1 MNPQA
6 IRALRRRHQWTQSDL
21 AARLGTDAVTISR
34 WERGVAHPRPSAQL
48 RLRGLANL
56 VPDVGSMIDEIGAE
70 RVTRLLKRELLLS
83 RVARPPRLAVKPS
96 ERFGEVDR
104 MRREQT
110 RLKSAAKL

>member
-1 MNPQA
+1 
-6 IRALRRRHQWTQSDL
+6 
-21 AARLGTDAVTISR
+21 
-34 WERGVAHPRPSAQL
+34 
-48 RLRGLANL
+48 
-56 VPDVGSMIDEIGAE
+56 MIDEIGAE